1 MTAHVWAA
9 DGLDDDGRTVGRCK
23 RCGCLSTWP
32 IAGMS
37 CCQGV
42 RLPTEA
48 AAARKAQR
56 AAERERRARRGGY
69 GGSGSSGHPTHE
81 IGSVGRVGNR
91 GAA

>member
-9 DGLDDDGRTVGRCK
+9 DGLDDDGGIRFRCK
-23 RCGCLSTWP
+23 RCGCRDTWP

-42 RLPTEA
+42 RLPGEA

-56 AAERERRARRGGY
+56 RARRGGH
-69 GGSGSSGHPTHE
+69 GGSGSSGHPTSE
-81 IGSVGRVGNR
+81 IGSVGRVDDR
-91 GAA
+91 GQR